1 MKYRTRPRTA
11 YIAGRFERRDE
22 FIAAEKTLEEHNI
35 LSGTRWL
42 HMEQDMR
49 VSDDDH
55 RKQWAMNDYADV
67 INADFLLVFSEDLS
81 QIGNGVIARGDK
93 TSSDLYVPAL
103 WARGGR
109 HVEFG
114 IALASSVD
122 IVVIGPKEN
131 IFHWYDPRIKEDT
144 EPLIRHFDTL
154 EDFLAWYDEANILPA
169 DADVNE
175 SDEASI

>member
-22 FIAAEKTLEEHNI
+22 FIEAEKTLGEHNI

-49 VSDDDH
+49 TSDDDH
-55 RKQWAMNDYADV
+55 RKQWAMNDFADV
-67 INADFLLVFSEDLS
+67 VNADFLIVFSEDLTTA
-81 QIGNGVIARGDK
+81 GEGVVGTEK
-93 TSSDLYVPAL
+93 GTLWVPAL

-114 IALASSVD
+114 IAIASSID

-131 IFHWYDPRIKEDT
+131 IFHWYDPRLKADT
-144 EPLIRHFDTL
+144 EPLIRHFATL
-154 EDFLAWYDEANILPA
+154 DDFLAWYDQANILPN
-169 DADVNE
+169 DADVME
-175 SDEASI
+175 SDETSI